1 MKQLTCLFPSK
12 VTIKMPQVL
21 SRVGFD
27 CSKPPTSMHSSID
40 NDRGVL
46 TSSCLHETLN
56 EGGWCFGQSK
66 KRQIKDTMNLV
77 IKKRKEY
84 EEKMKEKGE
93 ALVMFRVVLAGFCL
107 LSSSMESNWCTSI
120 WKAFNVQVINKTNC
134 CFYWIFLL
142 FLVYFRCCFFPLNS
156 SSLLCVWCY
165 FNAELVNLSC
175 FEVT

>member
-93 ALVMFRVVLAGFCL
+93 ALVMFSSYIHKGKIVIYLKELYLQDSVYYHPQWNPTGAPPSGKPSMYKSSIRPIVFVVLFWFYFC
-107 LSSSMESNWCTSI
+107 
-120 WKAFNVQVINKTNC
+120 
-134 CFYWIFLL
+134 
-142 FLVYFRCCFFPLNS
+142 R
-156 SSLLCVWCY
+156 CVWCC